1 MITRISTLSA
11 AVLCLLSAPL
21 RAQPSEAL
29 RLSADSL
36 SASFSELSAL
46 SRQAR
51 AAALGAGIHRARFI
65 PRPDPLPENC
75 ADLPVVAIRN
85 GEIFK
90 NGAGLG
96 RNASSYQANCD
107 GLVVWQDSYG
117 DLYVESRK
125 IADRVSQYDVAWHG
139 DVLVWKDSYGGL
151 HRGSDDL
158 GRVDSYA
165 FVKYTGDVVWK
176 NSWGDLYRNREKF
189 GRAGN
194 YAVAARTG
202 DVAWQD
208 GFGTL
213 HRNDR
218 ELGRAQSWQI
228 SDRTGDV
235 GWLDS
240 YRNLYKNGDK
250 VGSDVNQFTMR
261 EDGKLIWVDSWGN
274 THYA

>member
-1 MITRISTLSA
+1 MINRLSTLSA
-11 AVLCLLSAPL
+11 VVLCLLAAPS
-21 RAQPSEAL
+21 RADV
-29 RLSADSL
+29 LSAAFAD
-36 SASFSELSAL
+36 ASVLA
-46 SRQAR
+46 RQAR
-51 AAALGAGIHRARFI
+51 TVSVPALAHRARFL
-65 PRPDPLPENC
+65 PRPDALPENC
-75 ADLPVVAIRN
+75 ANLPVVFIRN

-90 NGAGLG
+90 NGVVLG

-107 GLVVWQDSYG
+107 GLVAWQDHYG
-117 DLYVESRK
+117 DLYSENRK
-125 IADRVSQYDVAWHG
+125 VADRVTQYDVAWYG
-139 DVLVWKDSYGGL
+139 DMLVWKDSYGNL
-151 HRGSDDL
+151 HRGNDDL
-158 GRVDSYA
+158 GRVDSYT

-176 NSWGDLYRNREKF
+176 NGWGDLYRNREKF

-194 YAVAARTG
+194 YLVAARTG
-202 DVAWQD
+202 DVAWLD

-213 HRNDR
+213 HRNGV
-218 ELGRAQSWQI
+218 ELGRSQSWQI

-240 YRNLYKNGDK
+240 FRNLYKNGAK